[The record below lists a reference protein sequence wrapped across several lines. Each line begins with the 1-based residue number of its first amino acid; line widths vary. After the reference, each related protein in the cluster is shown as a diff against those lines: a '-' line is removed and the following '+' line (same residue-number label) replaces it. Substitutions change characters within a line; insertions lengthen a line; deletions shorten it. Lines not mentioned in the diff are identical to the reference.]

1 MQIIKKIFKQHF
13 QSNITQIKS
22 LDGGSINQVF
32 LVQNNKDKY
41 VIKINEKNA
50 FEGMFEKEAKGLD
63 ILSNYNFKIP
73 IVFGH
78 GEIDEVPY
86 LILEHIAPGRNIDWG
101 LFGSKLAYLHQNSND
116 YFGLDHDNYIGSLKQ
131 KNTNKKTWAEFYEQ
145 VRIMPL
151 VRRSFDL
158 SLLDKNEVL
167 MAENFCKKLPDLL
180 PVENPSLIHGD
191 LWSGNLISDREGE
204 PVLIDPAVY
213 YGFREMDLAM
223 LNLFGSVPSKSIE
236 EYENVFPLCKGWEK
250 RTDINQLY
258 PLLVHLILFGNSY
271 KHSVVQTVKKYC

>member
-1 MQIIKKIFKQHF
+1 MQIIKEIFKQHF

-22 LDGGSINQVF
+22 LHGGSINQVF
-32 LVQNNKDKY
+32 FVQNNKDKY
-41 VIKINEKNA
+41 VIKINDKNTIQ
-50 FEGMFEKEAKGLD
+50 GMFEKEAKGLD

-78 GEIDEVPY
+78 GEIDEVSY
-86 LILEHIAPGRNIDWG
+86 IVIEYIAPGRNIDWG
-101 LFGSKLAYLHQNSND
+101 LFGSKLAHLHQNSND

-158 SLLDKNEVL
+158 SLLDKNEVR

-191 LWSGNLISDREGE
+191 LWSGNLISDKEGE

-236 EYENVFPLCKGWEK
+236 EYENIFPLCKGWEK

>member
-1 MQIIKKIFKQHF
+1 MQIIKEIFKQHF

-22 LDGGSINQVF
+22 LHGGSINQVF

-86 LILEHIAPGRNIDWG
+86 LILEYIAPRRNIDWS

-158 SLLDKNEVL
+158 SLLDENEVR

-271 KHSVVQTVKKYC
+271 KNSVVQTVKKYC

>member
-1 MQIIKKIFKQHF
+1 MQIIKEIFKQYF

-22 LDGGSINQVF
+22 LHGGSINQVF
-32 LVQNNKDKY
+32 LVKNKQSKY
-41 VIKINEKNA
+41 VIKINDKNA
-50 FEGMFEKEAKGLD
+50 FQGMFEKEARGLE
-63 ILSNYNFKIP
+63 ILRKSNFKIP
-73 IVFGH
+73 AVLKH
-78 GEIDEVPY
+78 GEMENTSYI
-86 LILEHIAPGRNIDWG
+86 ILEYIAPGRNIDWG
-101 LFGSKLAYLHQNSND
+101 LFGSKIAHLHQNSND

-151 VRRSFDL
+151 VQRSFDL
-158 SLLDKNEVL
+158 SLFNKKEMQ
-167 MAENFCKKLPDLL
+167 MAEKFCKNLPDLL

-191 LWSGNLISDREGE
+191 LWSGNIISDKKGE

-213 YGFREMDLAM
+213 YGFREMDFAM

-236 EYENVFPLCKGWEK
+236 EYENIYPLCKGWEK

>member
-1 MQIIKKIFKQHF
+1 MQIIKEIFKQHF

-78 GEIDEVPY
+78 GVIDEVPY

-158 SLLDKNEVL
+158 SLLDENEVR

-236 EYENVFPLCKGWEK
+236 EYENIFPLCKGWEK

>member
-1 MQIIKKIFKQHF
+1 MQIIKEIFKQHF

-22 LDGGSINQVF
+22 LHGGSINQVF

-86 LILEHIAPGRNIDWG
+86 LILEYIAPRRNIDWS

-158 SLLDKNEVL
+158 SLLDKNEVR

-271 KHSVVQTVKKYC
+271 KNSVVQTVKKYC

>member
-1 MQIIKKIFKQHF
+1 MQIIKEIFKQHF

-22 LDGGSINQVF
+22 LSGGSINQVF
-32 LVQNNKDKY
+32 LVQNHKEKY
-41 VIKINEKNA
+41 VIKINDKNA
-50 FEGMFEKEAKGLD
+50 FQGMFEKEAKGLG
-63 ILSNYNFKIP
+63 ILSKYNFKIP

-78 GEIDEVPY
+78 GEIDEVSY
-86 LILEHIAPGRNIDWG
+86 IVLEYIAPGRNIDWG
-101 LFGSKLAYLHQNSND
+101 LFGSKLADLHQNSND
-116 YFGLDHDNYIGSLKQ
+116 YFGLNHDNYIGSLKQ

-145 VRIMPL
+145 VRIIPL

-158 SLLDKNEVL
+158 SFLDKNEVR

-271 KHSVVQTVKKYC
+271 KYSVIKTIKKYC